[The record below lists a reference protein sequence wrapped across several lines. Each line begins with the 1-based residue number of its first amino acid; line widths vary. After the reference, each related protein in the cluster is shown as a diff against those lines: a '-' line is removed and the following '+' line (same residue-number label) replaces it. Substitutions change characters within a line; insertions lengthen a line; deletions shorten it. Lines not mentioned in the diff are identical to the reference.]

1 MKPLL
6 ALKVARI
13 LRDHL
18 EIGGFDDL
26 PPDELADVE
35 FWIHKVFLREGEE
48 VEIDVPWNQ

>member
-1 MKPLL
+1 MKPPL

-18 EIGGFDDL
+18 AIGGFDDL
-26 PPDELADVE
+26 TPDELADIE

>member
-1 MKPLL
+1 MKPTL
-6 ALKVARI
+6 ALKVART

-18 EIGGFDDL
+18 NIGGFGDL

-35 FWIHKVFLREGEE
+35 LWMHTIFIANDEE